1 MDVEGLVFI
10 ILCPMNITQATL
22 LQMTTVPTPDLQES
36 VPVTDN
42 QVSLYVLSHQ

>member
-10 ILCPMNITQATL
+10 ILCSVNIMQATL
-22 LQMTTVPTPDLQES
+22 FQMTAVSIPHLQES
-36 VPVTDN
+36 VTVTDN